1 MNPRLEKALNLP
13 TYQRVLIVLL
23 IMAALA
29 AGFYFMFYQP
39 QLERHTSLIEERDA
53 AAVQLRKNQKIA
65 GNLAVY
71 KAEYEK
77 MQVKLDEAL
86 AELPLE
92 REIPKLLTRVGDL
105 AKEKGLEVLRFK
117 PSGEVTKG
125 FYAEVPVELKLS
137 GSYHQAGAFFDAVSK
152 MKRIVNIQNLTMG
165 GAKEVDGRM
174 ALNID
179 CRALTYRFVDN
190 PPDANG
196 KQKGGQ

>member
-13 TYQRVLIVLL
+13 AYQRVLIVLL

-77 MQVKLDEAL
+77 MQVKLENAL

>member
-13 TYQRVLIVLL
+13 AYQRALIVLL
-23 IMAALA
+23 IMAAFA
-29 AGFYFMFYQP
+29 VGFYFMFYQP
-39 QLERHTSLIEERDA
+39 QLERHTSLIEKRDA

-77 MQVKLDEAL
+77 MQVKLENAL

-190 PPDANG
+190 PPDTNG